1 MPVRCPIAVVFL
13 GAALPLSALAQGLI
27 TRDDGAV
34 TTVAP
39 AAVVGPDVEV
49 TPQVIELQ
57 APLPQ
62 VAPVAPAY
70 PRYPAYRTDV
80 YPGTVTVID
89 ATRGADAAVVLPPG
103 PLTQDDYL
111 REMARRWDASDLGN
125 LNLSP
130 AEMSALTGHA
140 DTNALAPLSG
150 TGVQP
155 ANMGPGNSRGQ

>member
-1 MPVRCPIAVVFL
+1 MRCPAAVL
-13 GAALPLSALAQGLI
+13 LLAAAFPLPALAQSVV
-27 TRDDGAV
+27 TRDDGMV
-34 TTVAP
+34 TTVEP
-39 AAVVGPDVEV
+39 VVTVDRAVEV
-49 TPQVIELQ
+49 TPQVIELP
-57 APLPQ
+57 APLPR
-62 VAPVAPAY
+62 VAPVEPAY
-70 PRYPAYRTDV
+70 PRYPAYRSDV
-80 YPGTVTVID
+80 YPDTVTVID
-89 ATRGADAAVVLPPG
+89 GARAADGAVVLPAR

-130 AEMSALTGHA
+130 AEMSALTGHV